1 MSLRL
6 QESWWLLLVVAAVPL
21 AVLGLRWFRAMSR
34 TRRWTCVLLR
44 LLLLGVLAA
53 ALAGATLLRQVDRL
67 AVIAVV
73 DVSGSVERL
82 FDPGRDA
89 AGRPLSLSDRIGAF
103 LDAASGRAETAPG
116 VPPRRADDLSAVVA
130 YDSSPLV
137 VGAIESRSPAPFL
150 PAPLPV
156 EPDRQ
161 DEGTNT
167 AAALR
172 VAGAMLP
179 PDAAAKIILFTDG
192 NDTAGD
198 AVEAASAIH
207 RSAWNATRSG
217 ERGSGGVP
225 ARTIPIDVVP
235 LTYTVPHEVSVASL
249 EAPAAAPAES
259 TVQLRVT
266 LTATAPTAG
275 RLEVSREGEPV
286 PIADTRSTGAG
297 REAGG
302 GNGLRLSLQPG
313 STVVR
318 VPVHLPAGRVHRFEA
333 IFTPDDPRTGDT
345 IAANNRA
352 QAVTLTPGR
361 SSVLIIDGAAAAGDD
376 PAAGTLAATLRAAGL
391 EVTSLA
397 PVAVPNDPLWFQ
409 RYDLVV
415 LQNVPADA
423 LAEGVSDTLA
433 SYTTDQGGGLVM
445 IGGPDSFGAGGWKGT
460 PIEPILPVRLDLPEQ
475 LISPAAAVVIV
486 IDCSGSMGFRVGNSR
501 RSKQA
506 IANDGAAV
514 AVKAMDK
521 TDLVGVI
528 IFNNRY
534 EQLIP
539 LGPNSDPDRSAELI
553 RGIMADGGTNLPP
566 ALEAAWHEL
575 RAVKA
580 GVKHIIVLSDGR
592 SQGTEQLVPLAQN
605 IHSDGIRVSTIAVG
619 DEADVGTMSAIAGA
633 GDGIYYRVIDPNM
646 LPRIFLKAVRV
657 VRSPLVREKPFVPV
671 MLATGSPITQG
682 LGTPPP
688 LNGLVL
694 TQARTDPGV
703 TYAMAT
709 PTGEP
714 LLGYWN
720 VGVGR
725 VAAFTSDA
733 SRWAAPWLDWPGYA
747 RMWLQM
753 VRTIARPQPD
763 RGQELTVD
771 LDGDDLVVRL
781 AASDAEGRPI
791 DNLDVPA
798 VLNGPGGKRVHVR
811 LVQTGAG
818 EYRVRV
824 AAPDPGSYVVSLTP
838 RLDGRALPPV
848 VGGVARSGGAEYR
861 RLSSNEQRV
870 RQIAAA
876 GGGRVLSLDRPA
888 EAAIFSRDGISPA
901 IAREPLWR
909 WLLFAAIA
917 LYLLDVASR
926 RVAWDRFFGAE
937 FGAAARRRAAE
948 LVRSRGHA
956 ATATVQQLRRRDEE
970 LARAG
975 EATAGPPKLS
985 SEDARALV
993 QAEAERRRQARA
1005 AARRPV
1011 DPHASPAQSPQAGPA
1026 SRPVDGEGEPVTPPD
1041 ETEHASSLLE
1051 AKRRALRRLRGEDEP
1066 RI

>member
-1 MSLRL
+1 MSLSL
-6 QESWWLLLVVAAVPL
+6 QDPWWLLLIAAAVPL
-21 AVLGLRWFRAMSR
+21 AALGVRWFRAMSR

-44 LLLLGVLAA
+44 ALVLAALAA
-53 ALAGATLLRQVDRL
+53 ALAGATLLREVDRL

-89 AGRPLSLSDRIGAF
+89 AGRPLTLSERIGAF
-103 LDAASGRAETAPG
+103 LDAASGRAEGASN
-116 VPPRRADDLSAVVA
+116 VPTRRADDLSAVVA

-137 VGAIESRSPAPFL
+137 VGALESRSPASFL
-150 PAPLPV
+150 PSPLPI
-156 EPDRQ
+156 EPDAEN
-161 DEGTNT
+161 EGTNT

-172 VAGAMLP
+172 VAGALVP
-179 PDAAAKIILFTDG
+179 PDAAARILLFTDG

-207 RSAWNATRSG
+207 RSAPRAARAGRGRGGG
-217 ERGSGGVP
+217 EAKSE
-225 ARTIPIDVVP
+225 AAYTIPIDVVP
-235 LTYTVPHEVSVASL
+235 LTYTVPREVALTSL

-266 LTATAPTAG
+266 LTATAPTIG
-275 RLEVSREGEPV
+275 LLQVSREGQ
-286 PIADTRSTGAG
+286 PIPMADTDPS
-297 REAGG
+297 GG
-302 GNGLRLSLQPG
+302 GGRRLTLQPG
-313 STVVR
+313 TTIVR

-345 IAANNRA
+345 IAVNNRA

-361 SSVLIIDGAAAAGDD
+361 SWVLIVDGASATGDD
-376 PAAGTLAATLRAAGL
+376 PAAGTLAATLRAGGL
-391 EVTSLA
+391 AVDSLP

-409 RYDLVV
+409 QYDLIM

-423 LAEGVSDTLA
+423 LADGVSGTLA
-433 SYTTDQGGGLVM
+433 SYVTDQGGGLVM

-475 LISPAAAVVIV
+475 LISPAAAVMIV

-528 IFNNRY
+528 IFNNHH

-539 LGPNSDPDRSAELI
+539 LGPNTDPDRSAELI
-553 RGIMADGGTNLPP
+553 RGITADGGTNLPP

-580 GVKHIIVLSDGR
+580 DVKHIIVLSDGR

-605 IHSDGIRVSTIAVG
+605 IHADGIRVSTIAVG
-619 DEADVGTMSAIAGA
+619 DEADVATMASIAGA
-633 GDGIYYRVIDPNM
+633 GDGTYYRVIDPSL

-657 VRSPLVREKPFVPV
+657 VRSPLVREKPFQPV

-688 LNGLVL
+688 LDGLVL
-694 TQARTDPGV
+694 TQARTESGV

-714 LLGYWN
+714 LLAHWSA
-720 VGVGR
+720 GVGR

-733 SRWAAPWLDWPGYA
+733 SRWAAPWLNWPGYA
-747 RMWLQM
+747 RMWIQM

-763 RGQELTVD
+763 RGQELAVD
-771 LDGDDLVVRL
+771 LDGDELVVRL
-781 AASDAEGRPI
+781 VARDADGRPI

-798 VLNGPGGKRVHVR
+798 VLNGPGGRRVQVR

-824 AAPDPGSYVVSLTP
+824 PASDPGSYVVSLTP
-838 RLDGRALPPV
+838 RLNGRALPPV

-861 RLSSNEQRV
+861 RLSSNEQRL

-888 EAAIFSRDGISPA
+888 EAAIFSRDGLKPA
-901 IAREPLWR
+901 IARAPMWR
-909 WLLFAAIA
+909 WLLVAAIG

-926 RVAWDRFFGAE
+926 RVAWDRFFGGE

-948 LVRSRGHA
+948 LVRTRGPAAA
-956 ATATVQQLRRRDEE
+956 ATMEHLRRRDDE
-970 LARAG
+970 LSRAG
-975 EATAGPPKLS
+975 EAATGPAKLT
-985 SEDARALV
+985 SEDARVLV
-993 QAEAERRRQARA
+993 KLEAERRRQARA
-1005 AARRPV
+1005 SARRRDQPATV
-1011 DPHASPAQSPQAGPA
+1011 PTAVPDTHPKPAPDVPAQESEAAPQAEA
-1026 SRPVDGEGEPVTPPD
+1026 DDR
-1041 ETEHASSLLE
+1041 ASSLRE
-1051 AKRRALRRLRGEDEP
+1051 AKRRALRRLGDAGDDRPD
-1066 RI
+1066 